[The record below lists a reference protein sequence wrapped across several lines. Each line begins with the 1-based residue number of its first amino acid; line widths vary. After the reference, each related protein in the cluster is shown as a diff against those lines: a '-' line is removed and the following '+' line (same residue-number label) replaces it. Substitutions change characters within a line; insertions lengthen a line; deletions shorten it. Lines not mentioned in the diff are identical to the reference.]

1 MKRIKIPIQ
10 KNTFT
15 ENKNNIKVSSTSTSS
30 YLEIDPKFI
39 ENEMNENKKFIEDY
53 FQEEETELLAKLK
66 KYIEENK
73 DNVTITGGV
82 TDKQIEKAETQL
94 GFSFSPEMKE
104 YLSVF
109 GSIDCGSVEFNG
121 LGNKVDKPLNIVLQT
136 KEAREKDSK
145 FPANH
150 IVFQSGGDGHLFFT
164 VDDKNNM
171 YKYIV
176 ETKISLQK
184 LPIKFENYIL
194 SKLKENEKKIEETV
208 IKKDLKIL
216 KESLL
221 SEDVRDAF
229 NTLKTYRQKY
239 ATPQAKQFFEEIRL
253 IDDKTAEGLNSVLS
267 IFDKYYK
274 DQIKLEE
281 NYKQMVLKY
290 SKTVY
295 NQFYEKMTFNLSQLQ
310 MTTSESTQSFKRDS
324 FLFSICFM
332 YTGLVANNELELKK
346 MFEKF
351 QNKIESFDN
360 VQKISMISA
369 VVWFFIYM
377 IGMITLNMPIIIGS
391 LVFVLSSCVLIIIEN
406 LKYYFNRKNIRK
418 TGDVLK

>member
-109 GSIDCGSVEFNG
+109 GSIDFGSVEFNG

-194 SKLKENEKKIEETV
+194 SKLKENNKINENINNINQHMKK
-208 IKKDLKIL
+208 L
-216 KESLL
+216 KENIQKLL
-221 SEDVRDAF
+221 
-229 NTLKTYRQKY
+229 
-239 ATPQAKQFFEEIRL
+239 
-253 IDDKTAEGLNSVLS
+253 
-267 IFDKYYK
+267 
-274 DQIKLEE
+274 
-281 NYKQMVLKY
+281 
-290 SKTVY
+290 
-295 NQFYEKMTFNLSQLQ
+295 
-310 MTTSESTQSFKRDS
+310 
-324 FLFSICFM
+324 
-332 YTGLVANNELELKK
+332 
-346 MFEKF
+346 
-351 QNKIESFDN
+351 
-360 VQKISMISA
+360 
-369 VVWFFIYM
+369 
-377 IGMITLNMPIIIGS
+377 
-391 LVFVLSSCVLIIIEN
+391 
-406 LKYYFNRKNIRK
+406 
-418 TGDVLK
+418 